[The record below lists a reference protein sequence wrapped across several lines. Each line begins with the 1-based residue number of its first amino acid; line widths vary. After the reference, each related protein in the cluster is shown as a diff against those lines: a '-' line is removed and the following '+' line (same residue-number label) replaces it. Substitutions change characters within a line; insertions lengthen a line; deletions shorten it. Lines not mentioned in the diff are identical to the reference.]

1 MVIYRTIHRRTNSE
15 GVLKLTIVK
24 WLRFYI
30 VERVLSPMKQTLP
43 QEVEVWYL
51 IPSLRKEFTRI
62 FIKEHKMNQKE
73 AAKVLGVTESAV
85 SQYLKSKRANEI
97 KFSKEEIKEIK
108 KSVERTVK
116 DKKQLITR

>member
-1 MVIYRTIHRRTNSE
+1 
-15 GVLKLTIVK
+15 
-24 WLRFYI
+24 
-30 VERVLSPMKQTLP
+30 MKQTLP

-51 IPSLRKEFTRI
+51 IPSLRKEFARI

-108 KSVERTVK
+108 KSVERTAK
-116 DKKQLITR
+116 DKKQFMKELYRLCVLFKESKTICKIHMKKDSSIGKDCGVCFD